1 MARSRSLAFAGTLVL
16 AVPAP
21 TLIAQAPAATAPLPQ
36 VQTGVGSWTIDV
48 THSEL
53 TFRIRHM
60 MSRVRGGFGTWSGTI
75 VADPAAWQDGSVEVT
90 IDTRSIDTGN
100 ERRDNHLR
108 SGDFFAADSFP
119 TMTFRSTRIER
130 DGDGAKIDGILTI
143 RGVSRPVVLDA
154 TFLGIAPER
163 RGDRIGFEAKTAI
176 NRLDY
181 GVAWNRA
188 AEAGGV
194 VLGDEV
200 EITIQVEAVRA
211 RS

>member
-1 MARSRSLAFAGTLVL
+1 MTLARSTALALALLAAPVL
-16 AVPAP
+16 AV
-21 TLIAQAPAATAPLPQ
+21 AQAPASAAPVPV
-36 VQTGVGSWTIDV
+36 VQSGAGAFRIDV

-53 TFRIRHM
+53 SFRIRHM
-60 MSRVRGGFGTWSGTI
+60 MSRVRGGFGEWSGTI
-75 VADPAAWQDGSVEVT
+75 TADPAAWQDGSVEVT
-90 IDTRSIDTGN
+90 INTSSIDTGN

-119 TMTFRSTRIER
+119 TITFRSTKIER
-130 DGDGAKIDGILTI
+130 SGDEAKIHGTLTI
-143 RGVSRPVVLDA
+143 RGVSKPVVLDA

-163 RGDRIGFEAKTAI
+163 RGDRVGFEATTTI
-176 NRLDY
+176 DRLDY
-181 GVAWNRA
+181 GVSWNRA

-211 RS
+211 R

>member
-1 MARSRSLAFAGTLVL
+1 MTSVRSIAL
-16 AVPAP
+16 AVALAAVVPPADL
-21 TLIAQAPAATAPLPQ
+21 TAQAPAPAAPIPQ
-36 VQTGVGSWTIDV
+36 LQTGVGTWRIDV

-119 TMTFRSTRIER
+119 TMSFRSTTIER
-130 DGDGAKIDGILTI
+130 SGEDAKIHGILTI
-143 RGVSRPVVLDA
+143 RGVSRPVTLDA
-154 TFLGIAPER
+154 TFLGLAPER
-163 RGDRIGFEAKTAI
+163 RGDRVGFEAKTTI
-176 NRLDY
+176 DRLDY

-188 AEAGGV
+188 AEAGGA

-211 RS
+211 RE

>member
-1 MARSRSLAFAGTLVL
+1 MKSVRSAATSLALALALPAATLV
-16 AVPAP
+16 
-21 TLIAQAPAATAPLPQ
+21 AQAPAATAPLPQ
-36 VQTGVGSWTIDV
+36 VQTGVGSFTIDV

-90 IDTRSIDTGN
+90 VDTRSIDTGN

-119 TMTFRSTRIER
+119 TMTFRSTKIER
-130 DGDGAKIDGILTI
+130 DGDGATIHGILTI

-154 TFLGIAPER
+154 AFLGIAPER
-163 RGDRIGFEAKTAI
+163 RGDRIGFEATTTI